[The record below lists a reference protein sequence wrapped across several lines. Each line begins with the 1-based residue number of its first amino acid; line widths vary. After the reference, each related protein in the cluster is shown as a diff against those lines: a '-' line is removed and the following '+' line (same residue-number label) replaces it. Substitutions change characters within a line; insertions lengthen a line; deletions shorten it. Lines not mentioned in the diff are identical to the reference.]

1 MWDLAIEFDIEK
13 QEWLNGPFLKI
24 SYTITEKKI
33 ENYMKTTTKLIKQF
47 TELEEDCKIILL
59 NILIYN

>member
-59 NILIYN
+59 NIVIYN